1 MLPGGVRSLC
11 KSRLAR
17 AARARVGVTFRR
29 KGAIGADDARTQGAA
44 VVAVLRARLRTTHH
58 AAQRALGGRHVTPKR
73 ALVAALAS
81 ALLVLAFGVIQN
93 SPLVTAQAVTPDE
106 LAAKLSQNQA
116 KLQKLRDK
124 IAQAAARKEAA
135 LDDISGLDQKIDDL
149 EGGVKEATA
158 ERDASQKELSDI
170 QKQLKQL
177 NGDLSLKR
185 EQLDIALS
193 DLDKQQGTLE
203 NRLVEIYKSGGRA
216 RYLLLF
222 LDSESTLQSLLD
234 SIKTMGAIAHQDS
247 QLLARIKAFMSD
259 VQDEKQA
266 VEQQQSRVASAE
278 RDQQAETQY
287 LASVAEVRRDA
298 IDKLGTTRAKKQS
311 IVKAAESDKAAWE
324 KQEKQLEADSQR
336 IASLIRS
343 LDPSTSPAPDA
354 KPKPG
359 SGRLYRPVPGSV
371 GSGFGWRIHP
381 IYHVRKMHAGV
392 DMHAGMGEPI
402 HAAGS
407 GKVISAGWHG
417 GYGKCVIISHGNGI
431 TTLYGHQ
438 SELLVS
444 TGQTVTRGQVIG
456 KVGSTGLSTG
466 PHLHFEVRV
475 NGNPVDPMN
484 YL

>member
-1 MLPGGVRSLC
+1 V
-11 KSRLAR
+11 LA
-17 AARARVGVTFRR
+17 
-29 KGAIGADDARTQGAA
+29 
-44 VVAVLRARLRTTHH
+44 
-58 AAQRALGGRHVTPKR
+58 
-73 ALVAALAS
+73 AALAG
-81 ALLVLAFGVIQN
+81 ALLVVAFAVIQT
-93 SPLVTAQAVTPDE
+93 SQPVTAEAATPDE

-149 EGGVKEATA
+149 EGGVKDATA
-158 ERDASQKELSDI
+158 ERDASQKQLSGI

-177 NGDLSLKR
+177 NSELSLKR
-185 EQLDIALS
+185 EQLETAQN
-193 DLDKQQGTLE
+193 DLGTQQGTLE
-203 NRLVEIYKSGGRA
+203 KRLVEIYKSGGRA

-222 LDSESTLQSLLD
+222 LDSENSLESLLS

-247 QLLARIKAFMSD
+247 QLLARIKTFATD
-259 VQDEKQA
+259 VQAEKQA
-266 VEQQQSRVASAE
+266 VEQQQAGVASAE
-278 RDQQAETQY
+278 EDQKAETQY
-287 LASVAEVRRDA
+287 LASVAEVRQDA
-298 IDKLGTTRAKKQS
+298 MDKLETTRAKKQS
-311 IVKAAESDKAAWE
+311 VVKAAESDKTAWE

-336 IASLIRS
+336 VASLIRS
-343 LDPSTSPAPDA
+343 LDPSTSPTPDA
-354 KPKPG
+354 KPKPN
-359 SGRLYRPVPGSV
+359 SGRFYRPVPGSI
-371 GSGFGWRIHP
+371 GSGFGWRVHP
-381 IYHVRKMHAGV
+381 IYHVRKMHTGV

-402 HAAGS
+402 HAAAS

-444 TGQTVTRGQVIG
+444 TGQSVTRGQVIG

-475 NGNPVDPMN
+475 NGNPVDPKD